1 MMYTMVYVL
10 TFVATAYKV
19 YRRWM
24 YCTERPCEK
33 KPLDSGI
40 YEMPSDM
47 AAMRNISPS
56 ELEKLLLDG
65 LKEEIQREIEKNILK
80 PIDKTV

>member
-24 YCTERPCEK
+24 YCAVRPCEK
-33 KPLDSGI
+33 KTLDSGI
-40 YEMPSDM
+40 YEMSSDM

-65 LKEEIQREIEKNILK
+65 LKEEIQREIEKNNLK
-80 PIDKTV
+80 PIDKSI

>member
-1 MMYTMVYVL
+1 MMYTMVYFL

-19 YRRWM
+19 YRRWL
-24 YCTERPCEK
+24 YCAVRPCEK

-40 YEMPSDM
+40 YEMSSDM
-47 AAMRNISPS
+47 AAISPS

-65 LKEEIQREIEKNILK
+65 LKEEIQREIDKNNLK
-80 PIDKTV
+80 PIDKSI

>member
-1 MMYTMVYVL
+1 MMYTMVYFL

-19 YRRWM
+19 YRRWL
-24 YCTERPCEK
+24 YCAVRPCEK

-40 YEMPSDM
+40 YEMASDM

-65 LKEEIQREIEKNILK
+65 LKEEIQREIEKNNLK
-80 PIDKTV
+80 PIDKTI

>member
-1 MMYTMVYVL
+1 MMYTMVYFL

-24 YCTERPCEK
+24 YCAVRPCEK

-40 YEMPSDM
+40 YEM
-47 AAMRNISPS
+47 SPG

-80 PIDKTV
+80 SIDKTI

>member
-1 MMYTMVYVL
+1 MMYTAVYFL

-24 YCTERPCEK
+24 YCAVRPCEK
-33 KPLDSGI
+33 KTLDSGI
-40 YEMPSDM
+40 YEMS
-47 AAMRNISPS
+47 S

-80 PIDKTV
+80 TIDKTI

>member
-1 MMYTMVYVL
+1 MMYTMVYFL

-24 YCTERPCEK
+24 YCAVRPCEK
-33 KPLDSGI
+33 KTLDSGI
-40 YEMPSDM
+40 YEMS
-47 AAMRNISPS
+47 S

-65 LKEEIQREIEKNILK
+65 LQAEIQREIEKNMLK
-80 PIDKTV
+80 TIDKTI

>member
-1 MMYTMVYVL
+1 MVYFL

-19 YRRWM
+19 YRRWT
-24 YCTERPCEK
+24 YCAVRPCEK
-33 KPLDSGI
+33 KTLDSGI
-40 YEMPSDM
+40 YEMSSDM

-65 LKEEIQREIEKNILK
+65 LKEEIQREIEKNNLK
-80 PIDKTV
+80 PIDKSI